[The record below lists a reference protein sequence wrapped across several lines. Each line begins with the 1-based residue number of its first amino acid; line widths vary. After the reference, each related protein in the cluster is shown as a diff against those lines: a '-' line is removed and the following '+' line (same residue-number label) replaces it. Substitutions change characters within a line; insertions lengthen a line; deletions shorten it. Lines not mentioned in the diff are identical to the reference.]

1 MKRQRLKTQFRKNF
15 NNWLLLALT
24 LVSILLFT
32 ALKPSF
38 FSVNSFSSVAKQAPE
53 IGLFTLAMMLPMLVG
68 GIDLSIIASA
78 NLSAILMTLYMK
90 NALEAGAS
98 TGLSIAVAVGI
109 CMAVCIAVGFINGVV
124 IACFKIPAML
134 VTLGMQ
140 MMLTGLSLGITKGGT
155 LSGYPK
161 AFSAIGNGTLLGI
174 PTQFYIFLTG
184 VLVLIIVM
192 QKTSFGVKLTMY
204 GSNKVSAVFSGI
216 REKTLLIKT
225 HMLSGAYVGL
235 AAIIMTSRLNS
246 ASAGTAA
253 SYLMRAILIAVLG
266 GVDPN
271 GGSGKVSGV
280 LLSVVLFQ
288 TIATG
293 LNIMKVNSYVV
304 IALYGVLLLFAVVVR
319 RRKAE

>member
-1 MKRQRLKTQFRKNF
+1 MKRQRLKTQFQKNF

-38 FSVNSFSSVAKQAPE
+38 FSVNSFSSVVKQAPE

-98 TGLSIAVAVGI
+98 TGHSIAVAVGI
-109 CMAVCIAVGFINGVV
+109 CMAVCIVVGFINGVV

-174 PTQFYIFLTG
+174 PMQFYIFFAG
-184 VLVLIIVM
+184 VFVLIIVM

-246 ASAGTAA
+246 ASAA

-304 IALYGVLLLFAVVVR
+304 IALYGVLLLFAVVGR